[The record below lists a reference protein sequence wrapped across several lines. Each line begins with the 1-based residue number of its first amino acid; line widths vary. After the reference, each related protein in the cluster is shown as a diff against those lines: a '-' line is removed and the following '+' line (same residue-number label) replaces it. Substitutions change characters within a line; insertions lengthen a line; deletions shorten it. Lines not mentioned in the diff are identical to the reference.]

1 MKVSQIQLP
10 VCYFLFIRF
19 ASLFSPG
26 WKLILALLLLA
37 VGSLPLTAQPTKVD
51 GALQSFLNSEFM
63 VKMNDMKIEA
73 EAAVRTFKQQSMNL
87 DPNDVKKVRVGY
99 DQTAARFNQVL
110 TNIKADFMNPK
121 KLKFISKFPD
131 DYLKGLE
138 LELYQLSDFYAV
150 NFQQP
155 LADAQAEN
163 VDGGAVF
170 LIISE
175 LIGLTKGL
183 FTYFGQIKQN
193 SRQYNEAYL
202 QQHFYKPYRMR
213 LWDEVN
219 QGGFDSYNNYN
230 NNYSDPSYMTT
241 PTQDMTFPANEV
253 PFPEINIQSLDN
265 LNQQDQYQQTDTY
278 DEWLDTNETDL
289 NQQQSD
295 PWMEDPNFQPG
306 SAPADSTKTKVT
318 PMQQQTPAKTNPD
331 PKARP
336 KAKKKKNG

>member
-1 MKVSQIQLP
+1 MKVRVIQLP
-10 VCYFLFIRF
+10 ANSYLLPNF
-19 ASLFSPG
+19 AGLSANG
-26 WKLILALLLLA
+26 WKLILALLLLL
-37 VGSLPLTAQPTKVD
+37 GSTLTASAQPNKVD
-51 GALQSFLNSEFM
+51 GALHSFLNSDFM

-73 EAAVRTFKQQSMNL
+73 EAAVRAFKQQSTNL

-110 TNIKADFMNPK
+110 TNIKADFLNPK

-183 FTYFGQIKQN
+183 FTYFGQIRQN

-230 NNYSDPSYMTT
+230 NNNYSDPTYMNT
-241 PTQDMTFPANEV
+241 PTQDMTLPANEV
-253 PFPEINIQSLDN
+253 PFPEINLQSLDN

-278 DEWLDTNETDL
+278 DEWLDTNETDP
-289 NQQQSD
+289 NQQSD
-295 PWMEDPNFQPG
+295 AWMEDPNFQPG
-306 SAPADSTKTKVT
+306 SAPADSTNLKVV
-318 PMQQQTPAKTNPD
+318 PNQQPQSTTPAKTPAKPN
-331 PKARP
+331 
-336 KAKKKKNG
+336 AKKKKNG